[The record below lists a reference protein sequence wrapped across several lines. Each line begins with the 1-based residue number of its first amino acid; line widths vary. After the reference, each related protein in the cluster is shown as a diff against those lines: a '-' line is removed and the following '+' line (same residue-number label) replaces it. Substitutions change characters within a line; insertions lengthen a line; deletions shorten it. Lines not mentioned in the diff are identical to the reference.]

1 MAEGKKS
8 FVLYTDTI
16 HVVEKLD
23 DVKAGLLFKH
33 LLRYVNDLN
42 PITDDFIVDIAFEP
56 IKQQLKRDLRDWEE
70 RKETKSESG
79 ILGNLKRWNIDLYNK
94 VSSGELK
101 IEDAVNIAKGRK
113 TSHSDENI
121 ANIAVNVSV
130 NDSVSVNVNDTKQIG
145 GEIEKKQKE
154 DMIVLEMMKVWNKYN
169 PNYLTQDE
177 LDYSACLE
185 MAYKIAKVKG
195 WKKQT
200 VLYEKQNDCVASWE
214 KIVLFIRSDSFLKKL
229 AVQNINNQ
237 FQMVIQKMTNPDEVK
252 EVKTMERQNPTIK
265 PVSEEMLA
273 KYK

>member
-1 MAEGKKS
+1 MAKDPAFLFYPNDWIGGTMGMTFEEKGAYIELLMMQFNRGHMTEHMIGLTIGQTFGRIKDKFIQDSDGLWYNERLDIEKEKRKSYVQSRFNNKKGTNQYKKKEGHMS
-8 FVLYTDTI
+8 N
-16 HVVEKLD
+16 HM
-23 DVKAGLLFKH
+23 
-33 LLRYVNDLN
+33 
-42 PITDDFIVDIAFEP
+42 
-56 IKQQLKRDLRDWEE
+56 
-70 RKETKSESG
+70 
-79 ILGNLKRWNIDLYNK
+79 
-94 VSSGELK
+94 
-101 IEDAVNIAKGRK
+101 ED
-113 TSHSDENI
+113 
-121 ANIAVNVSV
+121 
-130 NDSVSVNVNDTKQIG
+130 VNVNKDIIVNNS
-145 GEIEKKQKE
+145 EFEKKENE

-252 EVKTMERQNPTIK
+252 EVAKTERQNPTIK
-265 PVSEEMLA
+265 PVTEEMLA
-273 KYK
+273 KYR